1 MYSALFAAGVLI
13 VGIPYCLSVAGQWLH
28 GLPSLPGYK
37 KYLEAISPRRVYNLT
52 VALLDLLSYFRYTN
66 LYIQWKACYRSLN
79 EASCVKD
86 IQFGKNE
93 NRLDVYFPTAKGF
106 DKSARLPA
114 LIYVFGG
121 GWESGS
127 RTMYC
132 LLAQQLANDLN
143 VVVICTD
150 YSLYPKPTIG
160 DIVQQINRS
169 LFQIKE
175 PQLRSVIKKC
185 TIVDM
190 VQDLIDCI
198 GWTRDHGHSY
208 GIDKDKVT
216 LMGHSC
222 GAHLCALTAM
232 YLAGENEEIE
242 IDTTKQR
249 ELLSSLKGII
259 GLSGVYHINDHYRH
273 ETWRGIE
280 YVSAMCRVMKGEEN
294 FDRYSPATYI
304 STLTKESTSRL
315 PPFVL
320 LHGIKDKVVPVESS
334 LRFSSAL
341 LVASVKETLHV
352 LPDVD
357 HTAIVMDLMDRN
369 RSSYTTLH
377 EHVRKELQNIYF

>member
-1 MYSALFAAGVLI
+1 MVGKCVQTCLNVFCI
-13 VGIPYCLSVAGQWLH
+13 VCCWSPDSGDSLLSVCGWPVVTWPAKFTW
-28 GLPSLPGYK
+28 
-37 KYLEAISPRRVYNLT
+37 
-52 VALLDLLSYFRYTN
+52 
-66 LYIQWKACYRSLN
+66 IQKVFGSN
-79 EASCVKD
+79 KSKD

-93 NRLDVYFPTAKGF
+93 NSLDVYFPTAKGF
-106 DKSARLPA
+106 DKSSARLPA

-150 YSLYPKPTIG
+150 YSLYPK
-160 DIVQQINRS
+160 
-169 LFQIKE
+169 
-175 PQLRSVIKKC
+175 C

-208 GIDKDKVT
+208 GIDKKIF
-216 LMGHSC
+216 C
-222 GAHLCALTAM
+222 CCKR
-232 YLAGENEEIE
+232 YL
-242 IDTTKQR
+242 
-249 ELLSSLKGII
+249 
-259 GLSGVYHINDHYRH
+259 
-273 ETWRGIE
+273 
-280 YVSAMCRVMKGEEN
+280 
-294 FDRYSPATYI
+294 
-304 STLTKESTSRL
+304 ESDLDQHCLVCRL

-320 LHGIKDKVVPVESS
+320 LHGIKDKVVPVDSS

>member
-1 MYSALFAAGVLI
+1 M
-13 VGIPYCLSVAGQWLH
+13 VGKCVQTW
-28 GLPSLPGYK
+28 
-37 KYLEAISPRRVYNLT
+37 RVYNLT

-93 NRLDVYFPTAKGF
+93 NSLDVYFPTAKGF
-106 DKSARLPA
+106 DKSSARLPA

-150 YSLYPKPTIG
+150 YSLYPK
-160 DIVQQINRS
+160 
-169 LFQIKE
+169 
-175 PQLRSVIKKC
+175 C

-222 GAHLCALTAM
+222 GAHLCALSAM
-232 YLAGENEEIE
+232 FLAGENEEIE

-259 GLSGVYHINDHYRH
+259 GLSGVYHINDHCRH

-320 LHGIKDKVVPVESS
+320 LHGIKDKVVPVDSS